1 MLAAEGKLVE
11 RGSKEGSK
19 VDEEDSKY
27 LEEGRMGRM
36 IIHLG
41 VHALRTTQ
49 EINNLGKGEVAMRPF
64 MRGARM
70 KQTRR

>member
-41 VHALRTTQ
+41 VHALRRLT
-49 EINNLGKGEVAMRPF
+49 IWGKGKWQCAHSCAVQ
-64 MRGARM
+64 G
-70 KQTRR
+70 